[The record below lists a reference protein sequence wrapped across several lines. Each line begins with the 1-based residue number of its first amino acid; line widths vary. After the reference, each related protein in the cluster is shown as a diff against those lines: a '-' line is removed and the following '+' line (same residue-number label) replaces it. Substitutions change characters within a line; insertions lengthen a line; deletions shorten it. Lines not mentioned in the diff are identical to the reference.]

1 MFPAK
6 TLGEPSLALDG
17 SSVLPFLLFGAALAS
32 LVLVTHLC
40 SSEIRP
46 EVSDMMEG
54 TLNEYL
60 ILVESV
66 QVDGKE

>member
-6 TLGEPSLALDG
+6 TLSEPSLALDG
-17 SSVLPFLLFGAALAS
+17 SSVFLLIGAALAS
-32 LVLVTHLC
+32 LVLVTNLW
-40 SSEIRP
+40 SAEIRP